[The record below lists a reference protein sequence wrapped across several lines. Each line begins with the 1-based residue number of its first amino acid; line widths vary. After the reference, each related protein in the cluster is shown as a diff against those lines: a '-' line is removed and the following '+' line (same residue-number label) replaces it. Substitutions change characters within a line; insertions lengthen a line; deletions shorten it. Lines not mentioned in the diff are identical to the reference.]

1 MPKVYNTRRAARI
14 RLARVERLREIEAP
28 AWVIKWEQIHL
39 ALARKPGK
47 RSKTRIVALLERHV
61 FPRMVENWQ

>member
-1 MPKVYNTRRAARI
+1 MARVYNTRRAARI

-39 ALARKPGK
+39 ALARKPGR
-47 RSKTRIVALLERHV
+47 RSLARIAALYERHV
-61 FPRMVENWQ
+61 FPRMALH

>member
-1 MPKVYNTRRAARI
+1 MARVYNTRRAARI

-39 ALARKPGK
+39 ALARKPGR
-47 RSKTRIVALLERHV
+47 RSKTRIAALYERYV
-61 FPRMVENWQ
+61 YPRMALH